1 MQSESKT
8 ICTQNIDA
16 EMMKVGKKE
25 AFQITAKTHGYITKE
40 IELEQIY
47 QFILKFFDPEA
58 KVNRYENR
66 FGESNEMAVYFTYKG
81 EERRLFT
88 MVYKSRKFSK
98 NGEKNRLVF
107 LDLDYW
113 GHSVEIMRSILSY
126 FSGWLDENDCDMED
140 LEYILEEILNIV
152 DEEQPDG
159 VTPNIIK
166 ITRKELNRRLGGMVV
181 IIEDDEE
188 EK

>member
-1 MQSESKT
+1 M
-8 ICTQNIDA
+8 
-16 EMMKVGKKE
+16 
-25 AFQITAKTHGYITKE
+25 TAKTHGYITKE

-113 GHSVEIMRSILSY
+113 GYSVEIMRSILSY
-126 FSGWLDENDCDMED
+126 FSGWLDENDCDK
-140 LEYILEEILNIV
+140 EEAYFI
-152 DEEQPDG
+152 EEQPDG

>member
-1 MQSESKT
+1 M
-8 ICTQNIDA
+8 
-16 EMMKVGKKE
+16 
-25 AFQITAKTHGYITKE
+25 TAKTHGYITKE

-113 GHSVEIMRSILSY
+113 GTAWKLCVPFCPILAAGWMKTTAIRRKHTLSRSSR
-126 FSGWLDENDCDMED
+126 
-140 LEYILEEILNIV
+140 
-152 DEEQPDG
+152 
-159 VTPNIIK
+159 TA
-166 ITRKELNRRLGGMVV
+166 
-181 IIEDDEE
+181 
-188 EK
+188 

>member
-1 MQSESKT
+1 M
-8 ICTQNIDA
+8 
-16 EMMKVGKKE
+16 
-25 AFQITAKTHGYITKE
+25 TAKTHGYITKE

-98 NGEKNRLVF
+98 TARRTDWFSWIWIIGGTAWKLCVPFCPISAAGWMKTTAIRRKHTL
-107 LDLDYW
+107 
-113 GHSVEIMRSILSY
+113 SRSSR
-126 FSGWLDENDCDMED
+126 
-140 LEYILEEILNIV
+140 
-152 DEEQPDG
+152 
-159 VTPNIIK
+159 TA
-166 ITRKELNRRLGGMVV
+166 
-181 IIEDDEE
+181 
-188 EK
+188 

>member
-1 MQSESKT
+1 M
-8 ICTQNIDA
+8 
-16 EMMKVGKKE
+16 
-25 AFQITAKTHGYITKE
+25 TAKTHGYITKE
-40 IELEQIY
+40 IELEQIN

-126 FSGWLDENDCDMED
+126 FSGWLDENDCDK
-140 LEYILEEILNIV
+140 EEAYFI
-152 DEEQPDG
+152 EEQPDG